1 MNPRR
6 GWGILGSVFRRGE
19 SGLRAWAMDGGSGD
33 WVVLMDRVASVF
45 QSDQVRQLSRAAPG
59 SGYRCSCA
67 VQVTAPTMVLLP
79 PVSNH
84 KSFDIFDIKFNN
96 LFFKKNCANIIKFK
110 LFLKKVVLIKE
121 VTVKEV
127 IFCINF

>member
-1 MNPRR
+1 MVAPRHNPSTTSQARRGGEGGEGDRVNPRR

-19 SGLRAWAMDGGSGD
+19 SGLRAWATDGGSGD

-45 QSDQVRQLSRAAPG
+45 QSDQVRQVSRAAPG
-59 SGYRCSCA
+59 
-67 VQVTAPTMVLLP
+67 APTMVLLP

-96 LFFKKNCANIIKFK
+96 LF
-110 LFLKKVVLIKE
+110 
-121 VTVKEV
+121 
-127 IFCINF
+127 